1 MSNMSITIPYTNVSW
16 VYKGEFNQKSFI
28 YSHHWTPFKQLNN
41 NALEYAFNNNIK
53 LITTN
58 EGMVIFNLEEMTMEI
73 KYDNQIFMPVQ
84 IKRTL

>member
-1 MSNMSITIPYTNVSW
+1 MSNMSLTIPYTNVSW
-16 VYKGEFNQKSFI
+16 VYKGTFNKNSFI
-28 YSHHWTPFKQLNN
+28 DSYYWTPFKQLNN

-58 EGMVIFNLEEMTMEI
+58 EGMVVFNLEEMTMEI
-73 KYDNQIFMPVQ
+73 KYDNQIFIPVR